1 MKVCIYGSASDK
13 IDKIY
18 KDTCYDLGLALA
30 KRQHS
35 MVFGAGGAGLMGV
48 TARGFKAGGA
58 YVHGFIPK
66 FFEENGYEAIFYEA
80 DKITYTE
87 TMAERKA
94 GMENE
99 CDAFIVVPGGL
110 GTFEELFQI
119 YTLKQLGRHK
129 KAIVLFN
136 INGYYDKMLEVI
148 ETSMEKGFINKE
160 CGDLI
165 KVVDTIEEAI
175 SYIENYDTKDVDWNR
190 LKNG

>member
-1 MKVCIYGSASDK
+1 MKVCIYGSASNE

-18 KDTCYDLGLALA
+18 KDTTKELGLRLA
-30 KRQHS
+30 KRGHS
-35 MVFGAGGAGLMGV
+35 LVFGAGSDGLMGAA
-48 TARGFKAGGA
+48 ARGFKEGNG

-80 DKITYTE
+80 DKITFTE
-87 TMAERKA
+87 TMAQRKA

-110 GTFEELFQI
+110 GTFEEFFQI

-136 INGYYDKMLEVI
+136 IAGYYDSMI
-148 ETSMEKGFINKE
+148 ELLKKSTREGFINEE
-160 CGDLI
+160 CESLI
-165 KVVDTIEEAI
+165 KITSDIDEAI
-175 SYIENYDTKDVDWNR
+175 DYVESYNAGDVDWNS
-190 LKNG
+190 LK